1 MDPEE
6 RLQRRREQYRLRR
19 DRETPEEAERRR
31 RRNRDYMRRRR
42 AAMTAE
48 QRRAERART
57 TQLTTPQPSQQT
69 PCNRVVPSFD
79 DPAIIRKMCEFHN
92 SLFSLESSSCSVC
105 IERFPS
111 KSVDV
116 MNVCRRCTNDKHIP
130 KLYSA
135 DNNMDPG
142 PVPPELTVSVANAI
156 AYRIYLFRQ
165 LNTAISFNI
174 LHISEGTSCLTL
186 LPIYCIA

>member
-19 DRETPEEAERRR
+19 DRETPQEAERRR

-79 DPAIIRKMCEFHN
+79 DPAIIRRCVNFTTV
-92 SLFSLESSSCSVC
+92 CSV
-105 IERFPS
+105 
-111 KSVDV
+111 
-116 MNVCRRCTNDKHIP
+116 
-130 KLYSA
+130 
-135 DNNMDPG
+135 
-142 PVPPELTVSVANAI
+142 
-156 AYRIYLFRQ
+156 
-165 LNTAISFNI
+165 
-174 LHISEGTSCLTL
+174 
-186 LPIYCIA
+186 